1 MIIGYCHTVI
11 FRPLVPFGSQHDRE
25 VGVGGFSYMSLTIG
39 Y

>member
-1 MIIGYCHTVI
+1 MKIGYCPTVNY
-11 FRPLVPFGSQHDRE
+11 RPLVPLCSQQDRE

>member
-1 MIIGYCHTVI
+1 MKIGYCHTVNY
-11 FRPLVPFGSQHDRE
+11 RPLVPFCSQQDRE